1 MLMSEEKEAMLALDN
16 EEFFTLSLPM
26 YSISAQARL

>member
-1 MLMSEEKEAMLALDN
+1 MLMSEEKEAMTLDN
-16 EEFFTLSLPM
+16 EDFFTLSLPM